1 MRRASSTLV
10 LGTENRIKQKF
21 GAVFY
26 FPHIFVNLCLK
37 QTTTIDMKK
46 ILLSTLLWGAML
58 LATSCSPQ
66 EKNIII
72 ISTSDIHSKL
82 DMIPRLATLVDEAR
96 AQDTAQVFLVDAGDR
111 WTGNPYVDMA
121 SHAGRPII
129 EQMNR
134 LGYDVATF
142 GNHEF
147 DMGLDTLQKRVSEAE
162 FDIILAN
169 IDTKE
174 SALAQPKPYVI
185 KRAGGTKIGFLG
197 IITNYANG
205 HPDGKDVIFKDMEF
219 FSPEWTAE
227 RYGKELREKCDVMV
241 VLSHCGLDR
250 DTTNLATAFPYADL
264 IVSGHTHE
272 MYSGKANG
280 VAVVQGN
287 NKLRAVGL
295 TTIKLVGNKV
305 ADLQTRYLS
314 LPEEGKESVARDI
327 EKYKDDPYL
336 NERVGTLTAEAD
348 KMGLAHMIADVGR
361 QVTGTDLAF
370 YHIGGTRI
378 GSLAEGDIRRADI
391 YELEPFKSN
400 LVITTMT
407 LAEIEEMILNKFNDA
422 TNYKESHRIDLI
434 PSGLTYTIV
443 TNERGD
449 GTKVRFHNK
458 RNKSSYSVAI
468 SNYVYENKT
477 YSYTRRIETGRSP
490 LVTDYLFERLSES
503 PYTPD
508 NTPRGVIK

>member
-1 MRRASSTLV
+1 
-10 LGTENRIKQKF
+10 
-21 GAVFY
+21 
-26 FPHIFVNLCLK
+26 
-37 QTTTIDMKK
+37 MKK
-46 ILLSTLLWGAML
+46 TKLTIMAVGML
-58 LATSCSPQ
+58 LFMAACTPR
-66 EKNIII
+66 EENLII

-82 DMIPRLATLVDEAR
+82 DMLPRLATLIDEAH
-96 AQDTAQVFLVDAGDR
+96 AQDTARVFVVDAGDR

-121 SHAGRPII
+121 SNVGRPII

-147 DMGLDTLQKRVSEAE
+147 DMGLDTLQKRVEDAE
-162 FDIILAN
+162 FDLVLAN

-174 SALAQPKPYVI
+174 SPLCQPKPYVI
-185 KRAGGTKIGFLG
+185 KRAGGVKVGFMG

-205 HPDGKDVIFKDMEF
+205 HPDGKDRIFEGTEF

-241 VLSHCGLDR
+241 LLSHCGLDR
-250 DTTNLATAFPYADL
+250 DTTNLATSFPYADL

-272 MYSGKANG
+272 TYSGKVGN

-295 TTIKLVGNKV
+295 TTIKLLGGEIV
-305 ADLQTRYLS
+305 DLNTQYIT
-314 LPEEGKESVARDI
+314 LPEEGKESVAEEI
-327 EKYKDDPYL
+327 EEYMKDPYL
-336 NERVGTLTAEAD
+336 NQSVGTLTSEAT
-348 KMGLAHMIADVGR
+348 KMGLAQMMADEGR
-361 QVTGTDLAF
+361 KVAGTDLAF

-378 GSLAEGDIRRADI
+378 ASLAEGDVSRADI
-391 YELEPFKSN
+391 YELEPFSSN

-407 LAEIEEMILNKFNDA
+407 EEEIEELILNKFNDT
-422 TNYKESHRIDLI
+422 TNYKESHRVDII
-434 PSGLTYTIV
+434 PSGLTYTIK
-443 TNERGD
+443 TDSKGD
-449 GTKVRFHNK
+449 GVSVRLRPEK
-458 RNKSSYSVAI
+458 RKRVYTVAM

-477 YSYTRRIETGRSP
+477 YKYTRRPEEGRTP
-490 LVTDYLFERLSES
+490 LVTTYLFERLATS

-508 NTPRGVIK
+508 NTPRGEIK